1 MSNFEDPEV
10 VRPDQGISL
19 EDQLADDI
27 EDFVEEVVQ
36 RMTQLGVTAND
47 AWMFFRTYQSVGD
60 YSMLPEVSEV
70 ELTVIK
76 KVVDMGV
83 HSDIRTATTVRIVR
97 VEKINVEGGIEYL
110 IQDAS
115 IDELGEIHYLPDLVF
130 LGHASA
136 DNDAGEHSVK
146 GVNKQ
151 DDPGEAHP
159 YIPLIWISDG
169 QIKASYHKIS
179 EEISHPTIVSFG
191 DGGTVMPFGNFE
203 SLTDELYNFGQIK
216 DFFAQLKD
224 LEPDHKGVLS
234 EDI

>member
-1 MSNFEDPEV
+1 MSNFEDPEIII
-10 VRPDQGISL
+10 PDQGISL

-47 AWMFFRTYQSVGD
+47 AWMFFRTYQNVGD

-76 KVVDMGV
+76 KVVDMGA
-83 HSDIRTATTVRIVR
+83 HSDIRTATTIRIVR
-97 VEKINVEGGIEYL
+97 VEKIKVEGGIEYL

-136 DNDAGEHSVK
+136 DNDAEEVR
-146 GVNKQ
+146 NQ
-151 DDPGEAHP
+151 DDLSEAHP

-179 EEISHPTIVSFG
+179 EEISHPVVSVRE
-191 DGGTVMPFGNFE
+191 GGSAMPFGDFE
-203 SLTDELYNFGQIK
+203 SLTDELYNFGQLK
-216 DFFAQLKD
+216 DFFAQLKG
-224 LEPDHKGVLS
+224 LEPDYKGILP